1 MVDSVS
7 ILITIAATLL
17 GSGGLGAVV
26 AAVVNAQKNSADS
39 ENEARALFTSEF
51 NAVVAQQ
58 NVTLERMER
67 ELKEVKAEVR
77 DIRRDH
83 ADAERFIDTLIA
95 GITNG
100 TIPPIPE
107 RKL

>member
-1 MVDSVS
+1 M
-7 ILITIAATLL
+7 
-17 GSGGLGAVV
+17 
-26 AAVVNAQKNSADS
+26 
-39 ENEARALFTSEF
+39 FTSEF

-58 NVTLERMER
+58 NVALERMER

-77 DIRRDH
+77 DIRRDR
-83 ADAERFIDTLIA
+83 ADAERFIDILIA

-107 RKL
+107 RKP